1 MQKYYCKNTNLNQ
14 YPTQQQSEKKKKKI
28 GQKMYNS
35 TPLAR
40 RTTQLYLMQELYC
53 KNESKAEKREN
64 ATKLVKMELTLS
76 K

>member
-14 YPTQQQSEKKKKKI
+14 YPTQQQSKKRKKI
-28 GQKMYNS
+28 GQKMHNS

-76 K
+76 E